1 MAAEMPPLIITA
13 TPNKS
18 WLNPDLP
25 YPEDVDAIAA
35 EAERCA
41 ASGASIIHLHSI
53 SDWIPMIDAVRAADG
68 DVLVQCGMSSLQ
80 LEERTDVYEHG
91 ADMISIIASH
101 HAEAFPEGDFDV
113 LHPMTE
119 LLRYCELCT
128 EFNVRPEFEIWHSGS
143 IWNLE
148 YLLAHAELVRP
159 VINTLFFGWPGGTW
173 SPPTIDEYLSR
184 RRLMPADC
192 ALTVSVMGPERYGIL
207 AAAITS
213 GDHVRVGTEDY
224 GYTRWGEPAQ
234 ASELVAELVGLAE
247 ALGRRVAT
255 PEEARKMLAFGQ
267 AQ

>member
-1 MAAEMPPLIITA
+1 MASEMPPLIITA

-25 YPEDVDAIAA
+25 YPEAIDDVAA
-35 EAERCA
+35 EAERCVA
-41 ASGASIIHLHSI
+41 NGASILHLHSVTEWVPLI
-53 SDWIPMIDAVRAADG
+53 AAVRAVAD
-68 DVLVQCGMSSLQ
+68 DALIQCGMSSLLLDQ
-80 LEERTDVYEHG
+80 RLDIYGQG

-128 EFNVRPEFEIWHSGS
+128 EHDVRPEFEIWHAGS

-159 VINTLFFGWPGGTW
+159 VVNTLFFGWPGGTW
-173 SPPTIDEYLSR
+173 TPPTIEEYLAR
-184 RRLMPADC
+184 RRLMPPDC
-192 ALTVSVMGPERYGIL
+192 AVTVSVMGRERYGIL

-224 GYTRWGEPAQ
+224 GYDRWGRPAQ
-234 ASELVAELVGLAE
+234 ASELVTELTALAE
-247 ALGRRVAT
+247 SLGRPVAT
-255 PEEARKMLAFGQ
+255 PEEARKMLAFGP
-267 AQ
+267 AR

>member
-25 YPEDVDAIAA
+25 YPEDIGATAA
-35 EAERCA
+35 EAGRCA
-41 ASGASIIHLHSI
+41 ANGASIIHLHSI
-53 SDWIPMIDAVRAADG
+53 SDWVPMIDAVRAAVG
-68 DVLVQCGMSSLQ
+68 GTLVQCGMSSLQ
-80 LEERTDVYEHG
+80 LEERTDIYQRG

-119 LLRYCELCT
+119 LLRYCELCA
-128 EFNVRPEFEIWHSGS
+128 EYDVRPEFEIWHSGS

-148 YLLAHAELVRP
+148 YLLAHAQLVRP

-173 SPPTIDEYLSR
+173 SPPTIDEYLTR
-184 RRLMPADC
+184 RRLMPAGC

-207 AAAITS
+207 AAAITT

-224 GYTRWGEPAQ
+224 GYTRWGKPAQ
-234 ASELVAELVGLAE
+234 ASELVTELVGLAE
-247 ALGRRVAT
+247 ALGRPVAT
-255 PEEARKMLAFGQ
+255 PEEARKMLAFGP
-267 AQ
+267 AR